1 MGGGERTCEREGK
14 GEAKGEG
21 KKERGAIDKNDVEY

>member
-1 MGGGERTCEREGK
+1 MPKGRVMNREGK

-21 KKERGAIDKNDVEY
+21 GGPGVKREEKGMEE